1 MLPAIS
7 SGLGPSKG
15 RTTPSAPEPEAVV
28 GRIEDPEVAHLRR
41 QYGALLRTAVET
53 QLARL
58 PVDERN
64 LLRFHF
70 IDGLSLT
77 QIATLR
83 GVHQST
89 VSRLLARTRQDVLEG
104 IRLGFRTMF
113 ADAEDEFSSVIRL
126 VQSQLDVSI
135 EQALGRQLP
144 SLTEEDT

>member
-1 MLPAIS
+1 
-7 SGLGPSKG
+7 
-15 RTTPSAPEPEAVV
+15 
-28 GRIEDPEVAHLRR
+28 
-41 QYGALLRTAVET
+41 VET

-89 VSRLLARTRQDVLEG
+89 VSRLLARTRKDVLEG